1 MGPVFNIEDI
11 MNNIHA
17 QAREMI
23 INISDNGKN
32 LNTENVF
39 PKMSKTPGKIKYL
52 GKNIGHDNEEI
63 FRNWLGLKTSEIN
76 QLKKD
81 GII

>member
-1 MGPVFNIEDI
+1 MYSALAGFLEPGETIESAVI
-11 MNNIHA
+11 
-17 QAREMI
+17 REV
-23 INISDNGKN
+23 KEEVN

-39 PKMSKTPGKIKYL
+39 PKMSKTPGKIKHL

-63 FRNWLGLKTSEIN
+63 FRNWLGLKTYEIT